1 MRNSDPDAAVY
12 WLARMLEAGEDPLY
26 IARRLIRFATED
38 IGLADNNALTLAV
51 SVYQACHFLGMPE
64 CNIHLTHAVV
74 YLSLAPRS
82 NSVYMAYENAKKD
95 ALNMLSEPVPLAIRN
110 ASTGL
115 MKELDYGKGYV
126 YAHDTKEKIARM
138 ECLPESLK
146 GTRYYIPGEAG
157 EEKKQAERLKEVQ
170 RFREE
175 GESPVD
181 AG

>member
-1 MRNSDPDAAVY
+1 
-12 WLARMLEAGEDPLY
+12 
-26 IARRLIRFATED
+26 
-38 IGLADNNALTLAV
+38 
-51 SVYQACHFLGMPE
+51 
-64 CNIHLTHAVV
+64 
-74 YLSLAPRS
+74 
-82 NSVYMAYENAKKD
+82 
-95 ALNMLSEPVPLAIRN
+95 
-110 ASTGL
+110 
-115 MKELDYGKGYV
+115 
-126 YAHDTKEKIARM
+126 M